1 MTEPTSATTLALV
14 ATGFSVAALFPGMD
28 GNAVIG
34 AFAGAALVALHARDV
49 RAVTRGFYLAI
60 SWVMGYLAAPVVSR
74 LAGLQESGVAAFL
87 AAALVIAV
95 TLQMIERIKTLDPF
109 GWFRRGGGAP

>member
-1 MTEPTSATTLALV
+1 MTEPTTATSLALV

-49 RAVTRGFYLAI
+49 RAAVRAVYLGI
-60 SWVMGYLAAPVVSR
+60 SWVMGYLAAPAVSR
-74 LAGLQESGVAAFL
+74 LSGLQESGVAAFL
-87 AAALVIAV
+87 AAALIIAF
-95 TLQMIERIKTLDPF
+95 TLQRLDRVKDIDIL
-109 GWFRRGGGAP
+109 GWLRRGGGTP